1 MHRFSAFATA
11 FIAVAA
17 ISLIVGAHDNAGATT
32 FTPTYLVA
40 INNSDASV
48 NSNFE
53 VSFAVDSPHSLP
65 ATHISFIPPEWGVAD
80 DASVP
85 NGARVGGVALSLTES
100 INNDSCGSQISF
112 GIDLFD
118 ATTDTTNELA
128 NSPAIPDPLWPGFA
142 DSDSN
147 NLEDA
152 IDQYPAFLN
161 TLFPGLTPRARSFG
175 WVDSSIAT
183 INRVVN
189 VLVFDPGTDLPGTGG
204 LDATLGYPV
213 VLIVQDPTSTPDTG
227 PVTGE
232 CSYYEVLRQDRGI
245 TADNFATTVN
255 EGGVVYR
262 TNPNT
267 DGDYTFIDYAMTHRD
282 FDDDGIENHLDT
294 CVTVATPD
302 WNPRVSDPIYD
313 PDGDGL
319 PGQDD
324 VSQSGEQ
331 LLPGSGCD
339 PTPLTAD
346 PDPDADGYPNRLDNC
361 PLVSNADQA
370 DADGDGIG
378 DACDV
383 VVTAGDGHLHEL
395 CVTQVV
401 SIGAGGASTSPTCPV
416 LVPDR
421 DNDGFDDDVEIHVG
435 TGQNDPCGRDGW
447 PANVYDEG
455 ISANDVDIQDLGDF
469 VAPVRRIGTNP
480 GDLDYDVRYDLIP
493 GTTFG
498 AEINIQDM
506 AELVVV
512 VPPMLEGPR
521 AFNGPECPYAP

>member
-1 MHRFSAFATA
+1 MRRLAALVTA
-11 FIAVAA
+11 FSIVSAL
-17 ISLIVGAHDNAGATT
+17 SLIAGARDDVSATT
-32 FTPTYLVA
+32 FAPDYLVT
-40 INNSDASV
+40 ISNSAPSA

-53 VSFAVDSPHSLP
+53 VSIEVDSPHSLP
-65 ATHISFIPPEWGVAD
+65 STHISFIPPEWGVAD

-85 NGARVGGVALSLTES
+85 NGARVGGVGLSLTES
-100 INNDSCGSQISF
+100 MNNGPCSSQLSV

-118 ATTDTTNELA
+118 ATTDTTNVLD
-128 NSPAIPDPLWPGFA
+128 NTPTIPDPLWPGFA
-142 DSDSN
+142 DSDAN

-152 IDQYPAFLN
+152 IDQYPSFLN
-161 TLFPGLTPRARSFG
+161 TLFPDLTPRARSFG

-204 LDATLGYPV
+204 LDPALGYPV
-213 VLIVQDPTSTPDTG
+213 VLVLQDPTATPDTG
-227 PVTGE
+227 PVTDA

-245 TADNFATTVN
+245 TADNFATAAN
-255 EGGVVYR
+255 EGGFVYR
-262 TNPNT
+262 TNPDT
-267 DGDYTFIDYAMTHRD
+267 DGDYTFVDYAMTRRD
-282 FDDDGIENHLDT
+282 FDNDGIENHLDT

-302 WNPRVSDPIYD
+302 WEPRISDPIHD

-346 PDPDADGYPNRLDNC
+346 DDPDVDGYPNRLDNC
-361 PLVSNADQA
+361 PLVANPDQA

-383 VVTAGDGHLHEL
+383 VVTAADGHVHEI
-395 CVTQVV
+395 CVTADI
-401 SIGAGGASTSPTCPV
+401 SIGAGGTPSSPTCPV
-416 LVPDR
+416 LVTDQ
-421 DNDGFDDDVEIHVG
+421 DNDGFSDDVELHVG
-435 TGQNDPCGRDGW
+435 TDPNGPCGFDGW
-447 PANVYDEG
+447 PADLVSEG
-455 ISANDVDIQDLGDF
+455 FSENKVDIQDFGSF
-469 VAPVRRIGTNP
+469 AAPVRILGTDP
-480 GDLDYDVRYDLIP
+480 GDPDYDVRWDLVP
-493 GTTFG
+493 GATFG
-498 AEINIQDM
+498 HTINIQDM
-506 AELVVV
+506 GELVVV

-521 AFNGPECPYAP
+521 AFNGPQCPYGP